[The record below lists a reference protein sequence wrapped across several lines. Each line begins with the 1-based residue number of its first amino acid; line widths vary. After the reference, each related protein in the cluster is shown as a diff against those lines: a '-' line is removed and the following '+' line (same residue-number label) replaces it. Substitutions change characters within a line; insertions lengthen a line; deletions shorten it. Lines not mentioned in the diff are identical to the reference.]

1 MEKIVYI
8 LFGVLGGLFCI
19 LGATLGKNWFLRTSK
34 ARIFVRLFGE
44 TGAQIFYIILGVFLI
59 VCGLFLAMS

>member
-1 MEKIVYI
+1 MEKVIYI

-34 ARIFVRLFGE
+34 ARMFVRLFGE
-44 TGAQIFYIILGVFLI
+44 TGAQIFYIILGIFLI
-59 VCGLFLAMS
+59 VCGLVLFLS